1 MKFIFAVSP
10 AQTQEEGK
18 QLEEHIHSNEWGG
31 NHIFF
36 APHAL
41 RFAERRA
48 FLLERPLPR
57 IHRPFSPISFEANI
71 FNRTIARLLKK
82 GKVRGTA
89 GDCPVCCGRAAYE
102 FSRDLVPA
110 LAARGEIISGYK
122 HGRLAHA
129 RPHHEAVFS
138 RATDLLS

>member
-1 MKFIFAVSP
+1 M
-10 AQTQEEGK
+10 
-18 QLEEHIHSNEWGG
+18 GG

-36 APHAL
+36 VPHAL

-57 IHRPFSPISFEANI
+57 MHGPFYPISFEANI

-82 GKVRGTA
+82 GKVRGTT

-102 FSRDLVPA
+102 FSRDLVPP
-110 LAARGEIISGYK
+110 LAVSREIISDYK

-129 RPHHEAVFS
+129 RPYHEAVFS